1 MNELRDF
8 LGVFANA
15 LLLIAFPILIGYVI
29 WWLRSRID
37 ELKQDFNG
45 DQLKIIES
53 VGSLAV
59 RAAEQA
65 GLTGVLHGGSAKKSY
80 AVEAAQRYFD
90 RLDIKIDV
98 ESIAALVEAE
108 VIRNFSSSAPP
119 ADTPGARAELVEKA
133 VQAAVLAA
141 EQSGLKQ
148 LAVKA
153 GVELADQKKD
163 YAMNLAQQHL
173 KDHGIKVDLS
183 LVDGLIE
190 AQILRFKME
199 AAGYQF

>member
-90 RLDIKIDV
+90 RLDIDLDV
-98 ESIAALVEAE
+98 EPIAALVEAE

-119 ADTPGARAELVEKA
+119 ADTLGARAELVEKA
-133 VQAAVLAA
+133 VQVAVLAA
-141 EQSGLKQ
+141 E
-148 LAVKA
+148 
-153 GVELADQKKD
+153 
-163 YAMNLAQQHL
+163 
-173 KDHGIKVDLS
+173 
-183 LVDGLIE
+183 
-190 AQILRFKME
+190 
-199 AAGYQF
+199 